1 MLPVVTAVTS
11 VWERKCFIPYFNC
24 INLMLYASNYQS
36 IKILTSYMYKVGAN
50 AVSVG
55 YLKLFFVELT
65 SIFHQEFINLI

>member
-1 MLPVVTAVTS
+1 
-11 VWERKCFIPYFNC
+11 
-24 INLMLYASNYQS
+24 MLYASNYQS

-65 SIFHQEFINLI
+65 SIFHQEFMNLI